1 VGERP
6 YVTSNAI
13 RRYADAFTIGIL
25 SRMSVTPGSPSGAG
39 GSLRPNRVS
48 IWPTDDGRYG
58 VDFTYHGPTGY
69 VDAERAEVVLGEAG
83 VRTQFR
89 QELDQ
94 AWTVRFG
101 PIERDDMRALL
112 DRYAW

>member
-1 VGERP
+1 
-6 YVTSNAI
+6 
-13 RRYADAFTIGIL
+13 
-25 SRMSVTPGSPSGAG
+25 
-39 GSLRPNRVS
+39 
-48 IWPTDDGRYG
+48 
-58 VDFTYHGPTGY
+58 

-101 PIERDDMRALL
+101 PIERNDMRPLL